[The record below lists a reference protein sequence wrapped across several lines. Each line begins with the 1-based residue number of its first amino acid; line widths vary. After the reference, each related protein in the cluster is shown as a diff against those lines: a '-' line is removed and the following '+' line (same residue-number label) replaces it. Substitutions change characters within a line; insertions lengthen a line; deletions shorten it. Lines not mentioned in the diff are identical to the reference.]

1 MKNLEIN
8 KYIVCFYMVGLWS
21 IFSSL
26 LIYIFY
32 KEYYHFYNQNT
43 LLLKWIMIKGN
54 SQMILNHVKEG
65 RTFLRGFLGGSL
77 VDEPSIVNN
86 ARKGKNYNMGIH

>member
-1 MKNLEIN
+1 
-8 KYIVCFYMVGLWS
+8 
-21 IFSSL
+21 
-26 LIYIFY
+26 
-32 KEYYHFYNQNT
+32 
-43 LLLKWIMIKGN
+43 
-54 SQMILNHVKEG
+54 MILNHVKEG